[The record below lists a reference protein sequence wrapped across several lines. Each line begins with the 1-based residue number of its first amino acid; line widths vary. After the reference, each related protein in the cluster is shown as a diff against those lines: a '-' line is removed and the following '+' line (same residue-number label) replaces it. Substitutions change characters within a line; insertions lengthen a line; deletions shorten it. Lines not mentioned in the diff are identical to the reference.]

1 MDEELKAK
9 IAKASTL
16 PPKRYRHPTSEELAA
31 DREVIAKHVKET
43 QVKLNA
49 IVTRKRG
56 WQVRFLNAVAN
67 KLHAWGDSVKTLAN
81 RIDMPTLPI
90 PKKTEKI
97 PAMTELENLVKV
109 AGVPADKTF
118 VPQPYIAFT
127 TEEKKK

>member
-9 IAKASTL
+9 IAKASKL
-16 PPKRYRHPTSEELAA
+16 PPKRYPTSEEIAA
-31 DREVIAKHVKET
+31 DREAIAKHVKET

-49 IVTRKRG
+49 IVTRKRV

-90 PKKTEKI
+90 PKKTEEI
-97 PAMTELENLVKV
+97 PAMTELENIIKA
-109 AGVPADKTF
+109 AGVPVDKTF